1 MGRRRRGRFSKLHE
15 QLRKV
20 GGVPTGT
27 GETSEYFQYLTGQ
40 KEFTIPNAIDGA
52 ARELLDVALIPFA
65 VTPTGTTAANR
76 YKHGISAY
84 SYNGLRTRTG
94 NLTLADFGV
103 YTIETGEQVNDNYYP
118 ALLIASYSRSGA
130 AAIPEKRSGI
140 TNKKYSYTPKR
151 SFSFPIGRTVSV
163 YDAETGAGESAI
175 ADVDELDV
183 VKTLVGWLKAGKKD
197 TDTATIAENQKAM
210 SVSYDPEKYAPA
222 STNESAP
229 DAEIPG
235 VVVN

>member
-130 AAIPEKRSGI
+130 ADNPVYWG
-140 TNKKYSYTPKR
+140 NC
-151 SFSFPIGRTVSV
+151 IGC
-163 YDAETGAGESAI
+163 
-175 ADVDELDV
+175 
-183 VKTLVGWLKAGKKD
+183 
-197 TDTATIAENQKAM
+197 
-210 SVSYDPEKYAPA
+210 
-222 STNESAP
+222 
-229 DAEIPG
+229 
-235 VVVN
+235 